1 MKPTKRQ
8 ITYLQSFGKSFKPV
22 RKYDS
27 RAIKKW
33 ITSCTGLPH
42 YAAFKREYAERR
54 KEQNNEVLKIFKT
67 ASCGPTVCAPID
79 CGIDMVTINQLN
91 RNILMKSVQCGNTM
105 SFMQFIG
112 RSLRVFEVNFES
124 MENPEQVEC

>member
-8 ITYLQSFGKSFKPV
+8 ITYLQSFEKAFNPV
-22 RKYDS
+22 RKYDG

-79 CGIDMVTINQLN
+79 CGIDMVTVNQLN
-91 RNILMKSVQCGNTM
+91 GLFFKNYTVTIENN
-105 SFMQFIG
+105 G
-112 RSLRVFEVNFES
+112 RFVNYTNFES
-124 MENPEQVEC
+124 MENPEKVEC